1 MNAAH
6 ARRRTRGFTLVEVLV
21 ALVIL
26 ALMALM
32 AWRAL
37 DALISTREVAQG
49 HMDGTMRLQT
59 VMQQFERDVQA
70 VQDNGVTS
78 GLAFDGS
85 ALRITRRQTDGMQL
99 IAWTLKN
106 GRLYRWAGPTV
117 QRQDDLRESELQS
130 YQLNDNDA
138 RLIATVE
145 GVSDWQMYFFR
156 GTSWSNAQSSA
167 GAQSTT
173 GTFTSSTAGSAGST
187 DGGSS
192 GGNNTITPIAT
203 TTTALPSG
211 VRIVLSFGANGGK
224 LTKTV
229 LLGARP

>member
-1 MNAAH
+1 MKAASVP
-6 ARRRTRGFTLVEVLV
+6 RRHRGFTLVEVLV

-70 VQDNGVTS
+70 AQDSGVAS
-78 GLAFDGS
+78 GLDFDGS

-130 YQLNDNDA
+130 YQLNENDA
-138 RLIATVE
+138 RLIATVD

-167 GAQSTT
+167 DTSATQSAEAAAAAAAAAAASGAAPT
-173 GTFTSSTAGSAGST
+173 
-187 DGGSS
+187 
-192 GGNNTITPIAT
+192 T
-203 TTTALPSG
+203 TTTALPTG
-211 VRIVLSFGANGGK
+211 VRIVLSFGASGGK